1 MKHSALEG
9 YGNKYW
15 PICSSM
21 LAWRPSVPD
30 REAWQ
35 ATAYRVAKSQTL
47 PKWPCA
53 HRCKTCFAC
62 GSSAPV
68 RVECEGG
75 ATAWLAGTLAVP
87 SMQGQTASGAGV
99 MIFSESFF
107 QPLVAGNR
115 RPLWLV
121 FLHSSACSGTL
132 RAPLPGVLLCC
143 SAHQAHGGASWL
155 GSYPVDQHVRHLKG
169 HLGWGSYSVD
179 LHISHLKEHPGW
191 SPAL

>member
-1 MKHSALEG
+1 MGCPLGFALKDWVCPCEGQKWRWCSCLGHRVSGSTRFSGELVARAAGKHSALEG

-15 PICSSM
+15 PLCSSM

-68 RVECEGG
+68 SWVWRWRNCLACGDPG
-75 ATAWLAGTLAVP
+75 SDKYAGTD
-87 SMQGQTASGAGV
+87 
-99 MIFSESFF
+99 
-107 QPLVAGNR
+107 
-115 RPLWLV
+115 
-121 FLHSSACSGTL
+121 C
-132 RAPLPGVLLCC
+132 LCC
-143 SAHQAHGGASWL
+143 RSYGLLRVFFPASCSWQSKASL
-155 GSYPVDQHVRHLKG
+155 ASL
-169 HLGWGSYSVD
+169 SS
-179 LHISHLKEHPGW
+179 
-191 SPAL
+191 